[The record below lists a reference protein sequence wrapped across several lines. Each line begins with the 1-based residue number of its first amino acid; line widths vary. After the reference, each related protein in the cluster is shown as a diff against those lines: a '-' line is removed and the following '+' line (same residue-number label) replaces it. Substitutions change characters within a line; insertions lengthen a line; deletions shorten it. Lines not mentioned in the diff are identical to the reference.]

1 MASLKF
7 ISTLVCVYFVLNYF
21 HHNGFAEM
29 TEKMYEN
36 QALKLAIQKID
47 ELQKIVRAQDVRIS
61 TLEKGY
67 KETKEHAVTEL
78 QMLVKKQNNRIAQ
91 LETRI
96 KEPENVINAE
106 ENAPIETKGYT
117 LFSNIKDISANSTEN
132 FTRKGIFKLND
143 YV

>member
-1 MASLKF
+1 MASLKL
-7 ISTLVCVYFVLNYF
+7 ISTLVCFVMNYF
-21 HHNGFAEM
+21 PHNGFAEI
-29 TEKMYEN
+29 TEKMYGN
-36 QALKLAIQKID
+36 QDLKLAIQNIE
-47 ELQKIVRAQDVRIS
+47 ELQRIVRAQDFRIS
-61 TLEKGY
+61 TLEKGHSVS
-67 KETKEHAVTEL
+67 KEHAVTEL

-96 KEPENVINAE
+96 KELENVIKAE

-117 LFSNIKDISANSTEN
+117 LFSNIKEMSANSTEN

>member
-21 HHNGFAEM
+21 PHNGFAEM

-47 ELQKIVRAQDVRIS
+47 ELQKIVRVQDDRIS
-61 TLEKGY
+61 TLEKGHSVS
-67 KETKEHAVTEL
+67 KEHAVTEL

-96 KEPENVINAE
+96 KELENVIKAE

-117 LFSNIKDISANSTEN
+117 FLSKIKDISVNSTEN
-132 FTRKGIFKLND
+132 YTRKGI
-143 YV
+143 